1 MLAWS
6 RALQASASVSAGFD
20 IKVLSCHLE
29 LHGLLYSPFLNSSRA
44 LTCNLKKKKGSM
56 KGFNVTP
63 EEGSASSDGPV
74 GAVMWVGHG
83 GGVVSFLVNVLLTN
97 CKMTGRKA

>member
-1 MLAWS
+1 
-6 RALQASASVSAGFD
+6 
-20 IKVLSCHLE
+20 
-29 LHGLLYSPFLNSSRA
+29 
-44 LTCNLKKKKGSM
+44 M

-83 GGVVSFLVNVLLTN
+83 GSSFIP
-97 CKMTGRKA
+97 CKCPADKLQDDREKSMKT